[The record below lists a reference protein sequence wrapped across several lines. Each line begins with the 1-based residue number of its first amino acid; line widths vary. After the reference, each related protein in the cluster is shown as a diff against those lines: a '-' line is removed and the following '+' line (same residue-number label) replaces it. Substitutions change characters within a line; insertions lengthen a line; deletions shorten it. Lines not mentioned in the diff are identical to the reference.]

1 MVHPMKTVAVLGATP
16 KPGRYAFIA
25 MQRLQEHGFNV
36 VPVNPAFTE
45 VLGMR
50 CHASIADVPEPIDTV
65 TVYLSPARSTPLM
78 DEIIRA
84 KPKRIIF
91 NPGAENDRLAKAAG
105 LAGIQVINDCT
116 LVMLAD
122 GRF

>member
-1 MVHPMKTVAVLGATP
+1 MKSVAVLGATP
-16 KPGRYAFIA
+16 KPDRYAFAA
-25 MQRLQEHGFNV
+25 MQQLQGNGWNV
-36 VPVNPAFTE
+36 IPVNPAFSE
-45 VLGMR
+45 VLGKR

-65 TVYLSPARSTPLM
+65 TMYLSPARSTPLI

-84 KPKRIIF
+84 KPGRIIC
-91 NPGAENDRLAKAAG
+91 NPGAENDELAKAAR
-105 LAGIQVINDCT
+105 LAGIQVINDCM